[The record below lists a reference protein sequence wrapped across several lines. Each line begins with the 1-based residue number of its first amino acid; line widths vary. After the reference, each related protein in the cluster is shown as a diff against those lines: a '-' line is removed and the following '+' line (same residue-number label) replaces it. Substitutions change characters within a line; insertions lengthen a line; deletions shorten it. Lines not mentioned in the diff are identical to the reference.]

1 MTGGCVLVGFLPV
14 PDEVRVMHSKIDQ
27 LTEVVNAQTR
37 LLERLMVRLP
47 EGNGSNGSLTGVEK
61 RLGHIDD
68 SLTMIK
74 DCVRFK

>member
-1 MTGGCVLVGFLPV
+1 VGLLPV
-14 PDEVRVMHSKIDQ
+14 PDEVRAMHSKIDQ
-27 LTEVVNAQTR
+27 LTRIVNAQTR
-37 LLERLMVRLP
+37 LLEKLLSRSV
-47 EGNGSNGSLTGVEK
+47 ESNGSNGSLTGFEK

>member
-1 MTGGCVLVGFLPV
+1 MTGGCVLVGLLPV

-37 LLERLMVRLP
+37 LLEKLLVRLP
-47 EGNGSNGSLTGVEK
+47 ETNGSNGSLTGFEK

-68 SLTMIK
+68 SLTLIK